1 MSILNLNTP
10 QGGNPGSNK
19 KVKMW
24 MGAGLLVAVL
34 GIGSTFAANI
44 TLNTPEG
51 NTEFGQGVTQTVY
64 CGADDQ
70 LEEEFVTITPI
81 AAYKNTVMNNGTP
94 YVETLTATVKML
106 DGYGSNPEV
115 TVSNPESF
123 RVTINSRSTSLFPR
137 WNITG
142 STSSMTGYWISKDKT
157 TLTNDSGVIVP
168 TATQIVAQDVYFVE
182 EERFGNRSPYTYG
195 YENAGTALSD
205 YDFDPPRSVILAG
218 AIPATSPTVSSE
230 ASFDLG
236 GVKISNIPANCS
248 GKNFVVSAYSE
259 TGTAKTLISG
269 PISGSNVNIT
279 EIAALWR
286 NTADATPTPSRDR
299 TELRTASPLVTAL
312 EGTGSLKITFNQAD
326 GRTLMKAVDL
336 YKLVVETQE
345 NALGLG

>member
-81 AAYKNTVMNNGTP
+81 AAYKNTAITTGAPIETITSSTVRFLKGSSGT
-94 YVETLTATVKML
+94 
-106 DGYGSNPEV
+106 DV
-115 TVSNPESF
+115 TVSDSATL
-123 RVTINSRSTSLFPR
+123 RVTVRSKNSSTAPR
-137 WNITG
+137 WGTTSNTDNDDETVTGFWITNPTSPT
-142 STSSMTGYWISKDKT
+142 STA
-157 TLTNDSGVIVP
+157 VIP
-168 TATQIVAQDVYFVE
+168 TDEQIRAGNLFYFVE
-182 EERFGNRSPYTYG
+182 EEESYG
-195 YENAGTALSD
+195 RPNGKYENAGS
-205 YDFDPPRSVILAG
+205 ILY
-218 AIPATSPTVSSE
+218 SSE
-230 ASFDLG
+230 YTVMNLTWKLGAPGTSVTTAASFDLG